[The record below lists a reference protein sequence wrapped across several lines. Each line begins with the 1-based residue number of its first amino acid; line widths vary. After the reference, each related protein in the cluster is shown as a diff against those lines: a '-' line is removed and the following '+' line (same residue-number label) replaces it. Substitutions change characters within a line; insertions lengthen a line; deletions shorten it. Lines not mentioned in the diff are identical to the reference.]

1 MLHNREF
8 YLRLLHFRLAAELS
22 RRIISTAN
30 VVFVDNTLQH
40 FRNHFQLPI
49 GNVTKQRKRDIN
61 TLLHRN
67 INESVINDLIPDRS
81 LSPFVKTVTRNG
93 TKKPT
98 KYTNILTEQ
107 TRPSVTS
114 ATFPR
119 KLFMNTMWL
128 FISLSVNKQNY
139 GKVHW
144 LCRMRKKYG
153 NRKLSSNQND
163 ASVWR
168 Q

>member
-1 MLHNREF
+1 MF
-8 YLRLLHFRLAAELS
+8 
-22 RRIISTAN
+22 
-30 VVFVDNTLQH
+30 FVDNTLQH
-40 FRNHFQLPI
+40 FRNHVQLPI

-67 INESVINDLIPDRS
+67 INESVINDLISDRS

-107 TRPSVTS
+107 TRPSVTP

-119 KLFMNTMWL
+119 KLFMNTM
-128 FISLSVNKQNY
+128 
-139 GKVHW
+139 
-144 LCRMRKKYG
+144 
-153 NRKLSSNQND
+153 
-163 ASVWR
+163 
-168 Q
+168 